1 MDINNIEIKELLD
14 IYKILLDYLDYLETE
29 EKKVVDY
36 FERTITKSYK
46 WL

>member
-29 EKKVVDY
+29 EKKVGD
-36 FERTITKSYK
+36 
-46 WL
+46 